1 MPSTKSTPQSDP
13 KNNKRPIITILQQYA
28 SRSETKQI
36 ATTNGGRLP
45 SVREFIL
52 AIKGKEQNKQLK
64 EQWFW
69 TSDDGLMI
77 SKESKIDYKEGT
89 VVEVTQEEW
98 RALPFEQRAYAL
110 SGTGPVAVY
119 FYQNSREDHS
129 STLTMDSNRGALA
142 AKVAYIEI

>member
-1 MPSTKSTPQSDP
+1 
-13 KNNKRPIITILQQYA
+13 
-28 SRSETKQI
+28 
-36 ATTNGGRLP
+36 
-45 SVREFIL
+45 
-52 AIKGKEQNKQLK
+52 
-64 EQWFW
+64 
-69 TSDDGLMI
+69 MI